1 MTDDDGTFTF
11 GTAVDEAFIDQIY
24 DQIDDQCHS
33 ATNPTVKPKTVTDEV
48 VAARGSK
55 ASLDARLDESLEEDG
70 TLKTQASLVSVATA
84 QTLLGASNNLA
95 INGELNDWNAGASA
109 APDYFVLSGAG
120 ASVSQAGQGLGDPTT
135 FSTGPYTARI
145 IAGGGAVAKLT
156 QARFSTAEF
165 TKIANIKSQKVA
177 VAMKAK
183 ASGTDPVRLIVDDG
197 VTTTASAYH
206 TGDNTEQHLSVVHTI
221 SASATKLDV
230 YAEVAVGSAA
240 YVGGFVIMFS
250 DLAPSDWA
258 PCQSPL
264 RLAAAPKFKP
274 GTTDDHTAT
283 ANGRINSDSTDVGN
297 VGGGED
303 SLKSF
308 TVPANTLA
316 ANGQV
321 LRYVANGVFAA
332 NGNNKRVRV
341 KFGATTVLDTGV
353 VTHNNLAW
361 KVVLEIMRTAPTT
374 QECSAV
380 LEVDG
385 VAPLVKD
392 VAAAETLS
400 GAVTIQ
406 LTGEAVADSDI
417 VQRRQY
423 VEVIG

>member
-84 QTLLGASNNLA
+84 QTLLGAGNNLA
-95 INGELNDWNAGASA
+95 LNGELNDWNAGVAA

-120 ASVSQAGQGLGDPTT
+120 AAITQAGQGLGDSTT

-145 IAGGGAVAKLT
+145 TAGGGAVAKLT
-156 QARFSTAEF
+156 QSRLSTAEF
-165 TKIANIKSQKVA
+165 TKVANIKGQKVA

-183 ASGTDPVRLIVDDG
+183 ASGASPVRIVVDDG

-206 TGDNTEQHLSVVHTI
+206 TGDNAEQHLSVVHTI

-230 YAEVAVGSAA
+230 YAEVAIGAAA

-258 PCQSPL
+258 PSSSPL
-264 RLAAAPKFKP
+264 RLAAAPRFKP
-274 GTTDDHTAT
+274 GITDDFTGT
-283 ANGRINSDSTDVGN
+283 LSGRVNSDSTNVGN

-303 SLKSF
+303 DLKTF
-308 TVPANTLA
+308 PIPANTLA
-316 ANGQV
+316 VNGQV
-321 LRYVANGVFAA
+321 LRYTAFLLTAA
-332 NGNNKRVRV
+332 NGNNKRIRV
-341 KFGATTVLDTGV
+341 KFGASTVLDTGV
-353 VTHNNLAW
+353 VTWNSVPVR
-361 KVVLEIMRTAPTT
+361 VVMEIMRTAVGT
-374 QECSAV
+374 QEVMAV
-380 LEVDG
+380 LLANG
-385 VAPLVKD
+385 VTPFVGFAS
-392 VAAAETLS
+392 ATETLS
-400 GAVTIQ
+400 GSVTAKITAEATANDDVVQ
-406 LTGEAVADSDI
+406 LT
-417 VQRRQY
+417 QF
-423 VEVIG
+423 VETVG